1 VHCSIGDRRVSWI
14 DSDRLAL
21 VGAHRPLL
29 QHRDRGADKV
39 GRWAPNAPARPRLYR
54 ARERRGVRAHRHRR
68 PRPPRPDS
76 L

>member
-1 VHCSIGDRRVSWI
+1 MQHASTDGRHLLDPDDRLRPVHCSIGDRRVSWI

-39 GRWAPNAPARPRLYR
+39 GR
-54 ARERRGVRAHRHRR
+54 
-68 PRPPRPDS
+68 
-76 L
+76 